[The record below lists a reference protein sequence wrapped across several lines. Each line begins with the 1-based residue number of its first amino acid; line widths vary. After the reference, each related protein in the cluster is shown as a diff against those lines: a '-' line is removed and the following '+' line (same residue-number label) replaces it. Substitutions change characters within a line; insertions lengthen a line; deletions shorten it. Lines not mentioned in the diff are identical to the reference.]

1 MRKTYRLIFFLFLLA
16 GASFLGFK
24 KTSHVLSFFHSQ
36 KQLVTASANEGN
48 QKQISENYGKSPLS
62 FVSNEGQFDSKVAYA
77 SRGAGYSIFL
87 TQTEAVL
94 ALNKSGSQRTDE
106 QSVIKMQLAD
116 VNSTPSLTA
125 LEQLPGKVNYFSG
138 SDKTKWQANVPTYAK
153 VQYQGV
159 YKGIDLVYYG
169 NQRQLE
175 YDFIVS
181 PGANPNDIALT
192 YDGAEKAE
200 VNTDGALVLSLD
212 GKEVQMHKPLV
223 YQEVDGVKVEIQG
236 NYLLASDNRV
246 NFQVG
251 VYDTTK
257 PLVIDPVL
265 SYSTYLGGSGGDDAF
280 DFFVDSNGNAFITG
294 RTGSTNFPTVD
305 AQQASYNGGEDVFVT
320 KLDTNGAIAYST
332 YLGGSGGENAVTIVT
347 DSN

>member
-16 GASFLGFK
+16 GASFLGLK
-24 KTSHVLSFFHSQ
+24 NTSQVLSFFHSQ

-94 ALNKSGSQRTDE
+94 ALTKSGSQKTDE
-106 QSVIKMQLAD
+106 QSVIKMQLAGA
-116 VNSTPSLTA
+116 NSTPSITA
-125 LEQLPGKVNYFSG
+125 LEELPGKANYFSG
-138 SDKTKWQANVPTYAK
+138 SDTATWQANVPTYAK

-175 YDFIVS
+175 YDFVVS
-181 PGANPNDIALT
+181 PGANPKDIALT
-192 YDGAEKAE
+192 YDGAEKVD
-200 VNTDGALVLSLD
+200 VNSQGALVLSLD
-212 GKEVQMHKPLV
+212 GKEVQMHKPVV
-223 YQEVDGVKVEIQG
+223 YQEVDGVKKEIQG
-236 NYLLASDNRV
+236 SYLLAGNT
-246 NFQVG
+246 VG
-251 VYDTTK
+251 FAVGEYDTAK

-265 SYSTYLGGSGGDDAF
+265 SYSTYWGGSGTETDQ
-280 DFFVDSNGNAFITG
+280 DFFVDSAGDAYITG
-294 RTGSTNFPTVD
+294 RTSSTDFPVSNAAQSSYGGGSD
-305 AQQASYNGGEDVFVT
+305 AFVT
-320 KLDTNGAIAYST
+320 KFDSTGTVIYST
-332 YLGGSGGENAVTIVT
+332 YLGGSSGENA
-347 DSN
+347 